1 MQNMAHV
8 DIDGK
13 HKKYRPIKRSTGE
26 KSNAN
31 KQKISNIELNFRIAV
46 HVHDLLVSR
55 LYFVL
60 TAPPLFNFIFVVESG
75 RCTKYILIIWRF

>member
-46 HVHDLLVSR
+46 HVHDF
-55 LYFVL
+55 Y
-60 TAPPLFNFIFVVESG
+60 
-75 RCTKYILIIWRF
+75 